1 MSSLDDLVIRRTTAA
16 QQIAD
21 ALSETIVSGE
31 LPPGMP
37 LRESAFASRLNVSR
51 NTLREAVRILEQGGL
66 VQIEVGRGAV
76 VRRLEAEDIADLY
89 GVREVL
95 ELTAVRQSRDPDLAA
110 VRAALGA
117 LGEALREGS
126 PLATVERDLRFHA
139 SIVATL
145 RSPRLDRFFADLCGE
160 LRFFLTVLSH
170 VDHEVERPEDLLRQH
185 ASILEA
191 WEDGDRRRAATL
203 LREHIRSNAKR
214 IDSVLHEANFA
225 AKARSRGDQD
235 AAG

>member
-1 MSSLDDLVIRRTTAA
+1 MTPLDDLVIHRTTAA

-21 ALSETIVSGE
+21 ALSRTIVSGE

-76 VRRLEAEDIADLY
+76 VRRLEADDIADLY

-95 ELTAVRQSRDPDLAA
+95 ELTAVRESQNADLAG
-110 VRAALGA
+110 VREALEA
-117 LGEALREGS
+117 LSQALREGS
-126 PLATVERDLRFHA
+126 QLATVERDLGFHA

-145 RSPRLDRFFADLCGE
+145 GSPRLDRFFADLCSE

-185 ASILEA
+185 AAILEA
-191 WEDGDRRRAATL
+191 WESGDRRRAAAL
-203 LREHIRSNAKR
+203 LRDHIKSNAKR
-214 IDSVLHEANFA
+214 IDSVLHEADWA
-225 AKARSRGDQD
+225 SKT
-235 AAG
+235 

>member
-21 ALSETIVSGE
+21 ALSRTIVSGE
-31 LPPGMP
+31 LPPGTP

-76 VRRLEAEDIADLY
+76 VRRLEADDIADLY

-95 ELTAVRQSRDPDLAA
+95 ELAA
-110 VRAALGA
+110 VRESRDADLTGVHAALGA
-117 LGEALREGS
+117 LGEALLEGS
-126 PLATVERDLRFHA
+126 QLATVERDLGFHA

-191 WEDGDRRRAATL
+191 WDGGDRRRAATL
-203 LREHIRSNAKR
+203 LREHIKSNAKR
-214 IDSVLHEANFA
+214 IGSVLQEADPA
-225 AKARSRGDQD
+225 AGAKSRGDEG
-235 AAG
+235 ATG